1 MQTVFNT
8 TPLTHTQG
16 KNEECATGQ
25 WCFIDIDCP
34 TTEVLKP
41 YADTSSSSGGGGG
54 RGGGKRNKKPKQ
66 QEEQLEQRN
75 SDTDSDGRNGS
86 GGRSGGTNNSRNGS
100 DKHIIGKCDEMS
112 HGDMKLSHARS
123 HNCHF
128 PYPFPQY
135 QLGYYGKSPP
145 RLFISSLFCF

>member
-86 GGRSGGTNNSRNGS
+86 GGRSGGTNNNSRNGS
-100 DKHIIGKCDEMS
+100 DKHIIGKCDEVTI
-112 HGDMKLSHARS
+112 
-123 HNCHF
+123 NCM
-128 PYPFPQY
+128 
-135 QLGYYGKSPP
+135 LA
-145 RLFISSLFCF
+145 

>member
-86 GGRSGGTNNSRNGS
+86 GGRSGGTNSSRNGS
-100 DKHIIGKCDEMS
+100 DKHIIGKCDEDGVRIVAS
-112 HGDMKLSHARS
+112 LIPSRS
-123 HNCHF
+123 HT
-128 PYPFPQY
+128 YLPFPFS
-135 QLGYYGKSPP
+135 LPSLSI
-145 RLFISSLFCF
+145 RLLW